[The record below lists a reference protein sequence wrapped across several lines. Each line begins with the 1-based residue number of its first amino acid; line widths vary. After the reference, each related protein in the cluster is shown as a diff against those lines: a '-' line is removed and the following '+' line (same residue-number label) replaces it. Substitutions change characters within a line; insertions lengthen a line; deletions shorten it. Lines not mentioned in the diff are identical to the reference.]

1 MSTIQ
6 ISALP
11 AASAITADDLLPIEH
26 DPSGTPVT
34 QKATAA
40 QVATTVRAVAGAYV
54 TTDIAPSG
62 ATLPINAAQAAVDLR
77 IKGTTDAALVF
88 VDATN
93 NRVGIGTATPATL
106 LDVSGTLKA
115 TAFTGSGASMTG
127 IPSTAASFQSLASD
141 PASPTKGDVWYN
153 TTTNLFKGC
162 ANLASWTTQGSS
174 TVARRSVGGCGTKT
188 AALAVAGY
196 TGAAWVN
203 TCDIFN
209 GSSWSLTTAYTDLTA
224 GNGVAGTTT
233 SALSMCGDG
242 PTYGYSVRCFSFN
255 GTTWTG
261 ITNIPISHTEG
272 AAFGSSATS
281 AGMATGI
288 TGANTRTT
296 HTWNGSAWTSQ
307 GLIVGLAGESARG
320 GGTVSAGYYVGTST
334 GTITVFETF
343 DGSTW
348 ATGPALAVG
357 AYCINTSGS
366 TSSIMAA
373 GGVNS
378 SAANIG
384 TSQTYNGSS
393 WAASASLNA
402 VRSRGMSAGSSSS
415 NGMVG
420 LGMNASATI
429 ATAETF
435 NTPSAVVVTFTQT

>member
-54 TTDIAPSG
+54 TTNIVPSG
-62 ATLPINAAQAAVDLR
+62 ATSLTVNAAQAAVDLR

-93 NRVGIGTATPATL
+93 NRVGIGTATPTTL

-115 TAFTGSGASMTG
+115 TAFTGSAASMTG

-162 ANLASWTTQGSS
+162 ANLGSWTTQGSS
-174 TVARRSVGGCGTKT
+174 STARQGVGGCGTKT

-196 TGAAWVN
+196 TGAAYVN

-209 GSSWSLTTAYTDLTA
+209 GSSWSLTTAYTDTTN

-233 SALSMCGDG
+233 SALSMSGDG
-242 PTYGYSVRCFSFN
+242 PVYGYTTRCFSFN

-261 ITNIPISHTEG
+261 ITNLTAAHAG
-272 AAFGSSATS
+272 GGAFGSSATS
-281 AGMATGI
+281 AGI
-288 TGANTRTT
+288 TAGYYTTRTT
-296 HTWNGSAWTSQ
+296 HTWNGSAWTAQ
-307 GLIVGLAGESARG
+307 GLIVGASGEQARG
-320 GGTVSAGYYVGTST
+320 GGTVSAGYYVGTSS
-334 GTITVFETF
+334 GTITAFETF
-343 DGSTW
+343 NGSTW

-357 AYCINTSGS
+357 AYNINTSGT

-373 GGVNS
+373 GGYTGSV
-378 SAANIG
+378 IG
-384 TSQTYNGSS
+384 TTQTYNGSS
-393 WAASASLNA
+393 WAAAASLNA
-402 VRSRGMSAGSSSS
+402 VRHNGMSGGSSSTS
-415 NGMVG
+415 VMVG
-420 LGMNASATI
+420 LGNNATVAV

-435 NTPSAVVVTFTQT
+435 NTPSAVIVTFTQT